1 MKKETFVSLIKAI
14 EKHIRVAE
22 QFGKDISNAYVKAGA
37 ERDFALSITYELPY
51 GKFVD
56 SIVDAI
62 GNEFADENYK
72 AEWAIDFINWWIY
85 ETDFGK
91 EKLYN
96 FANGNCTSKLSA
108 EVTLS
113 NGKTYLITTPGK
125 LYDVILKDKKLPRKE
140 VIHPTINSGKT
151 GDTWGYKT
159 NAND

>member
-14 EKHIRVAE
+14 EKHERVAE
-22 QFGKDISNAYVKAGA
+22 QFGKDIRNAYVKAGA
-37 ERDFALSITYELPY
+37 EPDFALPVSYELPY

-56 SIVDAI
+56 SIINAI

-96 FANGNCTSKLSA
+96 FANGNCTSKPSA

-125 LYDVILKDKKLPRKE
+125 LYDVILKDKKLPRKN
-140 VIHPTINSGKT
+140 VN
-151 GDTWGYKT
+151 
-159 NAND
+159 N

>member
-14 EKHIRVAE
+14 EKHVRVAE
-22 QFGKDISNAYVKAGA
+22 QFGKDISNAYVKAGV
-37 ERDFALSITYELPY
+37 ERDFVLSASYEIPY
-51 GKFVD
+51 GNFVD
-56 SIVDAI
+56 SIVNAI
-62 GNEFADENYK
+62 GNDFADENYK

-96 FANGNCTSKLSA
+96 FANGNCTSKPSA

-125 LYDVILKDKKLPRKE
+125 LYDVLLKDKKLPRKE
-140 VIHPTINSGKT
+140 VIHPTINSGSL
-151 GDTWGYKT
+151 GNVFD
-159 NAND
+159 A

>member
-14 EKHIRVAE
+14 EKHVRVAE
-22 QFGKDISNAYVKAGA
+22 QFGKDIRNAYVKAGA

-85 ETDFGK
+85 ETEFGK
-91 EKLYN
+91 EKLY
-96 FANGNCTSKLSA
+96 AVVNGKRISKTYA

-113 NGKTYLITTPGK
+113 NGKTYIITTPGK
-125 LYDVILKDKKLPRKE
+125 LYDVILKDKKLPRKN
-140 VIHPTINSGKT
+140 VNQNLSM
-151 GDTWGYKT
+151 
-159 NAND
+159 

>member
-96 FANGNCTSKLSA
+96 FANGNCTSKPSA

-140 VIHPTINSGKT
+140 VIHPTINSGSL
-151 GDTWGYKT
+151 G
-159 NAND
+159 NVFEA